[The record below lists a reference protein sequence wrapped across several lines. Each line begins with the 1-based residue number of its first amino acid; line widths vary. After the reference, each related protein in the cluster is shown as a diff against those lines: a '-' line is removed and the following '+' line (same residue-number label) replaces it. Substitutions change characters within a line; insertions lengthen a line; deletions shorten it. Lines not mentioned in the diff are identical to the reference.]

1 MKPQCKP
8 PTNSNLKLLHE
19 GMVDL
24 METDMEPAR
33 ELCQQ
38 KISYKSKLTGVI
50 PGAFE
55 KAF

>member
-1 MKPQCKP
+1 MEPQCKP
-8 PTNSNLKLLHE
+8 PTNSNLQLLHE
-19 GMVDL
+19 GMFDL
-24 METDMEPAR
+24 MEPAR

-38 KISYKSKLTGVI
+38 KISDKSKLTGII